1 MFLGFLLLLLPLAGC
16 TGKESTAQGPQAV
29 PVKLQ
34 QLNSGLLED
43 SREFLGNLQAVKQ
56 VQLVAQING
65 QITSIPVNYGQFV
78 KVGTP
83 ILQLQPDQTAT
94 QLAEAISQSNAAQMA
109 LKTAE
114 ANLSA
119 SIAQRG
125 TIVAQLNLNQV
136 NYKRAKVLFDQGAVS
151 ALQLDEQTAN
161 LGVSK
166 AQLEAQDETI
176 QANRAAVKQAQAN
189 LKATQAQ
196 VGTAQVPFGFKQ
208 VTAPINGVVGNI
220 NVKVGDYVRSGESFT
235 TITEN
240 AFFDLLIAVPTNY
253 SKQLRQGVPVQLLD
267 PNSNELLSQG
277 SIFFVSP
284 VVDNSAQSIL
294 TRARFPNSSG
304 KLRNG
309 QYVKARVIWSKQP
322 GVLVPVTAVAP
333 LSGQNFVFVAQNTPC
348 KQGDPNPSGQ
358 IVCQRLVELG
368 AVQGQSYQV
377 LQGLKPGDN
386 IAVSGIINLRNG
398 VPIKPES

>member
-1 MFLGFLLLLLPLAGC
+1 MG
-16 TGKESTAQGPQAV
+16 S
-29 PVKLQ
+29 LQ
-34 QLNSGLLED
+34 S
-43 SREFLGNLQAVKQ
+43 VKQ
-56 VQLVAQING
+56 VQLVSQING
-65 QITSIPVNYGQFV
+65 RITAVPVTYGQFV
-78 KVGTP
+78 RTGTT
-83 ILQLQPDQTAT
+83 ILQLEPDQTAP
-94 QLAEAISQSNAAQMA
+94 QLATAIAQANAAQMA
-109 LKTAE
+109 LKTAQ

-125 TIVAQLNLNQV
+125 TIVAEMKLNQA
-136 NYKRAKVLFDQGAVS
+136 NYERAKVLFQEGAAS
-151 ALQLDEQTAN
+151 ALQLDQQTAS

-166 AQLEAQDETI
+166 AQLAAQDETI
-176 QANRAAVKQAQAN
+176 QANRAAVRQAQAN
-189 LKATQAQ
+189 LKAAQAQ
-196 VGTAQVPFGFKQ
+196 IANAQVPFSFKQ

-220 NVKVGDYVRSGESFT
+220 NVKVGDYVNTGETFT

-240 AFFDLLIAVPTNY
+240 AFFDLLISVPTNY
-253 SKQLRQGVPVQLLD
+253 SNQLQPGVAVELLD
-267 PNSNELLSQG
+267 PKTNEKLSQG

-284 VVDNSAQSIL
+284 VVNNDAQSIL
-294 TRARFPNSSG
+294 TRARFPNTSG

-309 QYVKARVIWSKQP
+309 QYVKARVIWSRRP
-322 GVLVPVTAVAP
+322 GILVPVTAVAP
-333 LSGQNFVFVAQNTPC
+333 LSGQNFVFVAQNSPC

-377 LQGLKPGDN
+377 IQGLKPGDN